1 MDSTKVITNK
11 LVILSQSITKYLW
24 MMINYMS
31 LKSTLQIKKKKE
43 DQVNLK
49 MSLKI
54 SLKLSSFLLKN
65 NST

>member
-11 LVILSQSITKYLW
+11 LIIVSQLITKYLL
-24 MMINYMS
+24 MMINYTS

-43 DQVNLK
+43 DQVNQK

-54 SLKLSSFLLKN
+54 SPKLSFFLLKN
-65 NST
+65 NRT